1 MQKKIFLVI
10 AIIMLLTGC
19 SRASSEIVL
28 EDETLKGQEN
38 AAFLA
43 SNDDFENVEASD
55 SEDISKIFVYVCGE
69 VVSPGV
75 YELDEGSRVIDAV
88 SAAGG
93 LSESAD
99 DAYINLAALLED
111 GIKIRIP
118 SRDETKDCEEAVEAF
133 GTTGNS
139 NGRVN
144 INTASVEELKSLP
157 GIGDGIAGKIV
168 KYREENG
175 KFSKIED
182 IMKVSGIKDKL
193 FQKIKEQITV

>member
-19 SRASSEIVL
+19 SCASSEIVF

-43 SNDDFENVEASD
+43 SYDSGEDDMT
-55 SEDISKIFVYVCGE
+55 SEPEVVSTIFVYVCGE
-69 VVSPGV
+69 VAGPGV
-75 YELDEGSRVIDAV
+75 YELDKGSRVIDAV

-93 LSESAD
+93 FLDTAD
-99 DAYINLAALLED
+99 DTYTNLAAPLED

-118 SRDETKDCEEAVEAF
+118 SREETEGKTGEEPL
-133 GTTGNS
+133 GQTDSGS
-139 NGRVN
+139 GLIN
-144 INTASVEELKSLP
+144 INTATAEQLKSLP
-157 GIGDGIAGKIV
+157 GIGEGIAGKII

-175 KFSKIED
+175 RFSKVED